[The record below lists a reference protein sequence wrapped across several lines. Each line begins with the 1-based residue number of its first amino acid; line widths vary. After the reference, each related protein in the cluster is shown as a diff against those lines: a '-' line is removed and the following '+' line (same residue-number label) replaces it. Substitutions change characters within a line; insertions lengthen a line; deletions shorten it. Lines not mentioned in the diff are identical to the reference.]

1 MFLFVP
7 NKILLFFSFFFSCFF
22 LQNSVK
28 AQDTLQQ
35 TFTQETEQPLLDSSS
50 RVQTYPYNKK
60 RVKAVAVANVAG
72 YTGSMIAL
80 SELWYKNQPRS
91 SFHFFNDNAQWLQMD
106 KAGHVY
112 NAYVVSNASME
123 MWRWAGL
130 NRNQRIWLGGLGG
143 ITFQSIIEILDGFSS
158 EYGFSL
164 GDFGA
169 NILGSA
175 IFVSQE
181 FAWDEQ
187 KINLKF
193 SFHNKTYPSPDLEKR
208 ANNLYGKSA
217 IERFLKDYN
226 GQSYWVSANI
236 KSLSH
241 LEGIPEWLNIVVG
254 YGAEGMFGGTENIA
268 FDKNGT
274 INFDRRDIKRYR
286 QWYLSPDIDFT
297 RIKTNKK
304 AVKVILFV
312 LNSFKLPA
320 PGLELSN
327 GKLKGKWLVF

>member
-7 NKILLFFSFFFSCFF
+7 DKILLFFSFFISCFLSQSN
-22 LQNSVK
+22 LQ
-28 AQDTLQQ
+28 AQDTLP
-35 TFTQETEQPLLDSSS
+35 QPTAQKKAITLQKAPA
-50 RVQTYPYNKK
+50 RFNTYPYNKK
-60 RVKAVAVANVAG
+60 RIQAVAIANIAA

-80 SELWYKNQPRS
+80 DALWYQNQPRS

-112 NAYVVSNASME
+112 SAYVASNASME

-130 NRNQRIWLGGLGG
+130 EKNQRIWLGGLGG
-143 ITFQSIIEILDGFSS
+143 VAYQSVIEILDGFSS
-158 EYGFSL
+158 EYGFSV

-175 IFVSQE
+175 IFVGQE

-187 KINLKF
+187 KIKIKF
-193 SFHNKTYPSPDLEKR
+193 SFHNKNHPSADLEAR
-208 ANNLYGKSA
+208 ADNLYGKSA
-217 IERFLKDYN
+217 AERFMKDYN
-226 GQSYWVSANI
+226 GQSYWVSANLH
-236 KSLSH
+236 SLT
-241 LEGIPEWLNIVVG
+241 GQDKFPEWLNLAVG
-254 YGAEGMFGGTENIA
+254 YGAENMFGGTENIA
-268 FDKNGT
+268 RDEDGNVT
-274 INFDRRDIKRYR
+274 FDRRDLKRYR

-297 RIKTNKK
+297 RIHTNKK
-304 AVKVILFV
+304 GVKILLFV

>member
-7 NKILLFFSFFFSCFF
+7 DKILLFFSFLLSSFF
-22 LQNSVK
+22 LQGK
-28 AQDTLQQ
+28 LLAQDSLH
-35 TFTQETEQPLLDSSS
+35 QPIALKRTINLSDFPT
-50 RVQTYPYNKK
+50 RFEIYPYNKK
-60 RVKAVAVANVAG
+60 RVQGVAIANIAA

-80 SELWYKNQPRS
+80 DALWYQNQPRS
-91 SFHFFNDNAQWLQMD
+91 SFHFFNDNDQWLQMD

-112 NAYVVSNASME
+112 SAYVASNASME

-143 ITFQSIIEILDGFSS
+143 VAYQSVIEILDGFSS
-158 EYGFSL
+158 EYGFSV

-175 IFVSQE
+175 AFVAQE

-187 KINLKF
+187 KIKVKF
-193 SFHNKTYPSPDLEKR
+193 SFHNKSYPSPDLEAR
-208 ANNLYGKSA
+208 ADNLYGKSA
-217 IERFLKDYN
+217 AERFMKDYN
-226 GQSYWVSANI
+226 GQSYWVSANLHALTGQD
-236 KSLSH
+236 KL
-241 LEGIPEWLNIVVG
+241 PQWLNVAVG
-254 YGAEGMFGGTENIA
+254 YGAENMFGGTENIA
-268 FDKNGT
+268 RDKDGN
-274 INFDRRDIKRYR
+274 IAFDRRDIKRYR

-297 RIKTNKK
+297 RIRTNKK
-304 AVKVILFV
+304 GVKILLFV

-320 PGLELSN
+320 PGVELSN